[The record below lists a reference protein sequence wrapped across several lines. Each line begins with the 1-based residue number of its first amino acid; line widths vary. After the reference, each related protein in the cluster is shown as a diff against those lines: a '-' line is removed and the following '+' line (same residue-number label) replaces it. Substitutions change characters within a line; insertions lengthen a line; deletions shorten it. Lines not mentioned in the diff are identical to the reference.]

1 MFKNIFVVLASL
13 VLLFF
18 YIRYMERKSLYIPFR
33 QIDETP
39 EGLGLEYVDLSI
51 TTPDRI
57 VINAWFIPKEEPRAT
72 ILFLHG
78 NGGNLSHRLTK
89 IAFFY
94 ELGVNVFIFDYR
106 GYGKSKGIPS
116 EKGLYTDAQACY
128 DYVTKILKISPD
140 KIILYGESLGGAVA
154 IDLASRNRV
163 KALILEGV
171 FPSVVDMARR
181 LLPFLPSFL
190 LSSKFDSVSKI
201 DKISVPKLFI
211 HSCNDEIIPFDL
223 GKKVFDRAVSPKE
236 FFEIHGGHNDAFF
249 NQIGI
254 LKKRI
259 WDFLEQIKS

>member
-1 MFKNIFVVLASL
+1 MFKNIFVVLASFI
-13 VLLFF
+13 LLFL
-18 YIRYMERKSLYIPFR
+18 YVRYMERKSLYIPFR
-33 QIDETP
+33 HIDETP
-39 EGLGLEYVDLSI
+39 KSLGLEYVDLSI

-57 VINAWFIPKEEPRAT
+57 VINAWFIPKEEPKGT
-72 ILFLHG
+72 ILFIHG
-78 NGGNLSHRLTK
+78 NGGNLSHRLAK

-94 ELGVNVFIFDYR
+94 ELGFNVFIFDYR
-106 GYGKSKGIPS
+106 GYGKSTGAPS
-116 EKGLYTDAQACY
+116 EKGLYMDAQACY
-128 DYVTKILKISPD
+128 DYVIKILKTSSD

-154 IDLASRNRV
+154 IDLAGRNRV

-171 FPSVVDMARR
+171 FPSVADMARR

-190 LSSKFDSVSKI
+190 LGSKFDSVSGI

-211 HSCNDEIIPFDL
+211 HSRNDEIIPFDL
-223 GKKVFDRAVSPKE
+223 GKKVFDRAAFPKE

-259 WDFLEQIKS
+259 GDFLNDAK